1 MPRWFAFALAFVV
14 PLPAAAADPPS
25 VPYTLKNDI
34 TFATVGDEKLQLDV
48 AIPKGDGPHPCI
60 VCLHGGGWKVGSRK
74 HLSQPTRM
82 IDLGLPNKSLLD
94 VFASHGY
101 VTVSVSYRLAPA
113 NKFPAQIRDV
123 KTAVRFLRAN
133 AKQFDLD
140 PDRIAALG
148 FSAGGHL
155 AALLGTTDN
164 VTEFEGEL
172 YPGQSSRVQCVID
185 FFGPSDL
192 TLYGETPGIEKSFI
206 APFLGGT
213 SKEKV
218 ELYKRASPLEHV
230 SKDDPPFLIVHGTA
244 DILVPIIHSERLHE
258 RLTAAGVKS
267 ELVPVRGEGH
277 GWGGDESLRS
287 IDVSLKFLAE
297 HLAKK
302 GK

>member
-1 MPRWFAFALAFVV
+1 MFRWFAFALLPVL
-14 PLPAAAADPPS
+14 PLPAVAADPAG
-25 VPYTLKNDI
+25 VPYTLKTDV
-34 TFATVGDEKLQLDV
+34 TFATIGSEKLQLDL
-48 AIPKGDGPHPCI
+48 AIPAGAGPHPCV
-60 VCLHGGGWKVGSRK
+60 VCFHGGAWKVGSRK

-82 IDLGLPNKSLLD
+82 IDLGMPGKSLLD
-94 VFASHGY
+94 VFASQGY

-113 NKFPAQIRDV
+113 SKFPAQIRDA

-133 AKQFDLD
+133 AKQYHLD

-155 AALLGTTDN
+155 AALLGTADN

-172 YPGQSSRVQCVID
+172 YPEQSSRVQCVVD
-185 FFGPSDL
+185 FFGPTDL

-206 APFLGGT
+206 APFLGGL
-213 SKEKV
+213 SNEKL

-230 SKDDPPFLIVHGTA
+230 SKDDPPFLILHGTA

-267 ELVPVRGEGH
+267 ELVPLKGAGH
-277 GWGGDESLRS
+277 GWAGDVSRRT
-287 IDVSLKFLAE
+287 IDLSLKFLSE

-302 GK
+302 EK